1 MEVEKRLMKKKM
13 PFSEAWVE
21 LRESVKE
28 DDDAPR
34 DQPQQDDR
42 GARGGSGVRGV

>member
-1 MEVEKRLMKKKM
+1 MKTKM

-21 LRESVKE
+21 LRESVK
-28 DDDAPR
+28 DDEAPK

-42 GARGGSGVRGV
+42 GARGGSGVLEV